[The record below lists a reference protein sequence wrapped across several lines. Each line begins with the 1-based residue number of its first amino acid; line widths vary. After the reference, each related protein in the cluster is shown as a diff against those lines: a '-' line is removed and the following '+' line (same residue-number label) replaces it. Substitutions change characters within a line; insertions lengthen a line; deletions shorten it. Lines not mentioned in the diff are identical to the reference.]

1 MKDKYVMKYNG
12 NKWELAM
19 KEDLINRIYDDT
31 KYYIEQNLDKFTE
44 DLLPSRKKTLAR
56 WLETDENDARIKK
69 IKEDMKLLLYNLR
82 HIPINTQNGNCIKAN
97 TVVSNIKVHVKV
109 KLIVRER
116 ENAVIE

>member
-56 WLETDENDARIKK
+56 WLETDENDANNESESLFVVVDDLSSSSLVCPFSESIKQK
-69 IKEDMKLLLYNLR
+69 ISYYN
-82 HIPINTQNGNCIKAN
+82 
-97 TVVSNIKVHVKV
+97 
-109 KLIVRER
+109 
-116 ENAVIE
+116 